1 MLVLSSHAP
10 IHHSCLYVFVI
21 SGEEQF
27 SLHEV
32 TKPEGVDPE
41 MLEPPL
47 NEDDDLADDLDD
59 IDQTE
64 GDSKTENLVLAQ
76 FEKVSLH
83 KV

>member
-1 MLVLSSHAP
+1 MLVLISHAP
-10 IHHSCLYVFVI
+10 IHHSYLYVFVLL
-21 SGEEQF
+21 GEEQF
-27 SLHEV
+27 SIHEAI
-32 TKPEGVDPE
+32 KPEGVDPE

>member
-1 MLVLSSHAP
+1 
-10 IHHSCLYVFVI
+10 
-21 SGEEQF
+21 
-27 SLHEV
+27 
-32 TKPEGVDPE
+32 

-83 KV
+83 